1 MLGSKNLPSLDPFE
15 EIEPLYSECT
25 IIDVPRSESISE
37 YENQQQI
44 PDSGESSSEWGISD
58 DDITDRNAFDMFD

>member
-1 MLGSKNLPSLDPFE
+1 MLGSKNLPSLDAFE

-25 IIDVPRSESISE
+25 IIDFPHSESTSE

-44 PDSGESSSEWGISD
+44 PESGESSSEWGISD